1 MELAAVVPMLNG
13 LAAII
18 VVLGLALFCHELGHF
33 LAAKAFNCRVDDFA
47 LGFGPSLLAK
57 RHGETTYRLNVIPF
71 GGYVRIAGMEPGSED
86 VPRGFYSIPRY
97 YGAIILVAGVTMNVV
112 LAIVMYSIVALGQGV
127 PDPNDQSIIV
137 GKVMSGSAGERD
149 GLMMGDVFVAVNGCD
164 RSLKLVQVEPGGPA
178 YKAGLHAGDL
188 ISEIDGK
195 KVDEYT
201 AQEAAANLRGEP
213 GTTVKLL
220 VHRGNSSF
228 TVEVVR
234 EIVEIP
240 TVRFDMI
247 DDIGYMQILEF
258 TPVTPEKVKEAVT
271 DFTENGYS
279 AIIMDLRS
287 NPGGSVDSA
296 VQIADL
302 FLSSKTVLIMESGK
316 QKETS
321 QYRTRSGE
329 TVPPEIPLIV
339 LTNGGTASSSEILAG
354 ALRDNGRTSAII
366 GETTFGKGLVQN
378 VYPFDDDDYF
388 KITSAQYFTPN
399 GNDIHEIGIVPD
411 IEIVE
416 PELTDEELED
426 YARIQD
432 EKLIQSFTD
441 AHEEFI
447 DEEVDAFILELQE
460 SGIILERRLL
470 RKLIRNS
477 FETSMDFPPIYDL
490 EYDDVLNRA
499 IEFIR
504 EGE

>member
-1 MELAAVVPMLNG
+1 MMNYTTIRRKTCVTAVLLIFTISGIFAGAWVPPGAVGAAAGQDEIDLTMQKLETLYRFIEQTFIYDIDPETVYDSMAKG
-13 LAAII
+13 LFS
-18 VVLGLALFCHELGHF
+18 AL
-33 LAAKAFNCRVDDFA
+33 DDPYSEYITA
-47 LGFGPSLLAK
+47 EESQDIEDLTRGVYGGIGAYISKPNPSYIDYEDP
-57 RHGETTYRLNVIPF
+57 ETY
-71 GGYVRIAGMEPGSED
+71 M
-86 VPRGFYSIPRY
+86 
-97 YGAIILVAGVTMNVV
+97 
-112 LAIVMYSIVALGQGV
+112 VMIVAPFLG
-127 PDPNDQSIIV
+127 S
-137 GKVMSGSAGERD
+137 
-149 GLMMGDVFVAVNGCD
+149 
-164 RSLKLVQVEPGGPA
+164 PA

-188 ISEIDGK
+188 ISEIDEK

-321 QYRTRSGE
+321 QYRTRAGE

-354 ALRDNGRTSAII
+354 ALRDNGRASAII

-426 YARIQD
+426 YALIQD

-441 AHEEFI
+441 AREEFI
-447 DEEVDAFILELQE
+447 DEEVDDFILELRE
-460 SGIILERRLL
+460 SGITLERRLL

-477 FETSMDFPPIYDL
+477 FEASMDFPPIYDL